1 LRCLS
6 HRSAWKVLI
15 YCFIYPCLFI
25 VKYWFHLECCFNSL
39 LLLLIQL
46 TESVSDEIFI
56 FFACSTFQLCLIS
69 FDTAFLHIVRACA
82 KDTLLSSFARE
93 CYVFILMTLK
103 TLFLLTP
110 YVGPVLC
117 VDDQVWLNVKN
128 IHIKR
133 FTHKLDWKNLEWF
146 TIKTVLSS
154 WAYELNLLNTMKIH
168 SVFYVFKLL
177 SVIIN
182 SFLSQVQSLSQFIE
196 VNEDVDYEVEK
207 ILDFKHIQEEYIQY
221 LVSWVEYNTP
231 IWESVLN
238 VNNCD
243 LLLSIFH
250 YMYSMK
256 FKLKPQSHKAWPIE
270 KRPIVTALLW
280 RLNS

>member
-1 LRCLS
+1 M
-6 HRSAWKVLI
+6 
-15 YCFIYPCLFI
+15 
-25 VKYWFHLECCFNSL
+25 
-39 LLLLIQL
+39 
-46 TESVSDEIFI
+46 FI
-56 FFACSTFQLCLIS
+56 FFACSTFQLCFIS

-82 KDTLLSSFARE
+82 KDTLLSPSACE

-103 TLFLLTP
+103 TLSLLTP
-110 YVGPVLC
+110 YVEPVLC

-128 IHIKR
+128 IHIKC

-154 WAYELNLLNTMKIH
+154 WVYELNLLNTMKIH
-168 SVFYVFKLL
+168 SVFHVFKLL

-182 SFLSQVQSLSQFIE
+182 SFLSQVQSPSQFID

-231 IWESVLN
+231 TWESVLN

-243 LLLSIFH
+243 LLLSTFH
-250 YMYSMK
+250 CMYSMK